1 MRKSQESVDCG
12 VEEKKESKFLLM
24 LLIHYSAVVLQTP
37 VILVKRTVFV
47 VYIMIMGSWII

>member
-12 VEEKKESKFLLM
+12 VEENKESKFLLM

-47 VYIMIMGSWII
+47 VYVMIMGSWII